1 MASLSIAELPAG
13 KDPDELIRSDNGQ
26 WKYVIDEALPLIEF
40 LLPVL
45 ATRFDLDSGQ
55 GKTQLV
61 QAIYP
66 LISIQNSFDQGR
78 YLEMLAE
85 TLRVSLDALKSNL
98 VVESNAGRRPR
109 HRNLSTRISE
119 KERSYT
125 EKTFSD
131 AEGMLDEYILA
142 LLLDKPELKDCLED
156 FDSEYF
162 RKSENREIYVAW
174 LSSTSIDELKQ
185 SVDGA
190 LHQSIDAI
198 LNVELI
204 PADYKEREKALL
216 QSTNRLKR
224 QYHKELQ
231 DTLLTTSNPETP
243 PSRDLGEII
252 SKLNSVIKTTE

>member
-1 MASLSIAELPAG
+1 MDVIAAHQYGYEDVVASMGTALTVNQVNLLKSRSSQFILALDPDTAGQEATLRSLESSWKVIGHQDWASGRNNPLRQRDVASLSIAELPTG
-13 KDPDELIRSDNGQ
+13 RDPDELIRSDNGQ
-26 WKYVIDEALPLIEF
+26 WEHVIDEALPLIEF

-98 VVESNAGRRPR
+98 VVESNVGQRRR
-109 HRNLSTRISE
+109 HRNFLTQTLQ

-125 EKTFSD
+125 EKTFAD

-162 RKSENREIYVAW
+162 RKINNWYENEIQK
-174 LSSTSIDELKQ
+174 SS
-185 SVDGA
+185 
-190 LHQSIDAI
+190 
-198 LNVELI
+198 
-204 PADYKEREKALL
+204 
-216 QSTNRLKR
+216 
-224 QYHKELQ
+224 
-231 DTLLTTSNPETP
+231 
-243 PSRDLGEII
+243 
-252 SKLNSVIKTTE
+252 